1 MVRDP
6 VRGGWATPDL
16 VHGHQA
22 PFYPIR
28 LQQPVRVAL
37 DAAPVRAATAAL
49 DAATMG
55 GALRARL
62 EQRAAAI
69 AVCED
74 AEEQQVNLGAPAVP
88 DEVEIAKK
96 T

>member
-1 MVRDP
+1 M
-6 VRGGWATPDL
+6 
-16 VHGHQA
+16 
-22 PFYPIR
+22 
-28 LQQPVRVAL
+28 
-37 DAAPVRAATAAL
+37 AAL

-88 DEVEIAKK
+88 GRDPARVANI
-96 T
+96 

>member
-1 MVRDP
+1 
-6 VRGGWATPDL
+6 
-16 VHGHQA
+16 
-22 PFYPIR
+22 
-28 LQQPVRVAL
+28 VRVAL

-69 AVCED
+69 TVCED

-88 DEVEIAKK
+88 GRDPAQVANI
-96 T
+96 